1 MKKRALAFF
10 LALVMLASLLVMPIA
25 AATPATIYTYLMNLA
40 KTGTKEGEDYYYGYY
55 ISDELIY
62 GIFWDKSM
70 KQEELFL
77 MSEDFYVCMFLP
89 SSGKSPYLLYVRIGD
104 NTIQANYSVTPSSY
118 TGSNTLTLTAYE
130 GDTSAK
136 SQVAALAQQ
145 ALNLILEFT
154 LTELWDDGYRLKD
167 LGFTKY
173 TQHNVHY
180 YDSGKVTTKPTCVD
194 TGVKT
199 YTCKICKTQQYD
211 EEIPA
216 TGIHTWKLSQ
226 VFNPGYEDADG
237 NVVHGSAK
245 YTCKYCTA
253 TKNAD
258 LCAEVIF
265 TDMPARNNYAHNAID
280 WAVFNGITDGTSDT
294 TFSPNKG
301 CTRGQVVT
309 FLWRAAGKPA
319 PSGSNPFTDVKSTA
333 YYYDPVRWAVENG
346 ITTGTSE
353 TKFSPDNTC
362 TRGQIVTF
370 LWRYEGSPAP
380 SALQSAGGASN
391 EPASRVVRAGDDN
404 FTLELAVQPAAIK
417 TYGEDNVLAVA
428 TVSPCSVLKWYV
440 YDAND
445 NLYYQNAVENVSGGE
460 VSITWTGLNQNG
472 THPAGK
478 VDFSLVLVA
487 TDPDGSD
494 HVANGYFSYDFGEAC
509 PFTDVAQGAY
519 YYEAVLWAVEK
530 GITKGTSDTEF
541 SPTKTCT
548 RAQVVTFLW
557 RDVRMNSAAQAS
569 ENGAQTLAALL
580 DRAAEADVETVDAA
594 AVPAYVAEDAA
605 EQLPEVEAAEY
616 GEVRS
621 SANTLC
627 ELLATRGAADVICH
641 APRFSLQPD
650 ALSVLYALTEELQK

>member
-1 MKKRALAFF
+1 
-10 LALVMLASLLVMPIA
+10 MPIA
-25 AATPATIYTYLMNLA
+25 AATPATIYKYLMNKA
-40 KTGTKEGEDYYYGYY
+40 KTYGTKSGDDYIYSYY
-55 ISDELIY
+55 IDDNTIF
-62 GIFWDKSM
+62 GIFWDKSES
-70 KQEELFL
+70 QEELL
-77 MSEDFYVCMFLP
+77 LYVPDSNIYVCMFLP
-89 SSGKSPYLLYVRIGD
+89 SSGKTPYIVDVEIGD
-104 NTIQANYSVTPSSY
+104 SIHANYSVNPATY
-118 TGSNTLTLTAYE
+118 TGSGTLTETYYS
-130 GDTSAK
+130 GNTSAK
-136 SQVAALAQQ
+136 SQVLALAKE

-154 LTELWDDGYRLKD
+154 LIELWDDGYRLKD

-199 YTCKICKTQQYD
+199 YTCKICKTQKYY

-245 YTCKYCTA
+245 YACKYCSA

-265 TDMPARNNYAHNAID
+265 TDMPARTNYAHNAID

-309 FLWRAAGKPA
+309 FLWRAAGKPE

-380 SALQSAGGASN
+380 ETTVNPFSDVN
-391 EPASRVVRAGDDN
+391 E
-404 FTLELAVQPAAIK
+404 
-417 TYGEDNVLAVA
+417 
-428 TVSPCSVLKWYV
+428 
-440 YDAND
+440 AN
-445 NLYYQNAVENVSGGE
+445 
-460 VSITWTGLNQNG
+460 
-472 THPAGK
+472 
-478 VDFSLVLVA
+478 
-487 TDPDGSD
+487 
-494 HVANGYFSYDFGEAC
+494 YFYS
-509 PFTDVAQGAY
+509 
-519 YYEAVLWAVEK
+519 AVLWAQEN

-548 RAQVVTFLW
+548 RAQVVTFLY
-557 RDVRMNSAAQAS
+557 RDVRLESAAQAS
-569 ENGAQTLAALL
+569 ENGAQALAALL
-580 DRAAEADVETVDAA
+580 DRAADADVETVDAS
-594 AVPAYVAEDAA
+594 AVPAYAPEDAA
-605 EQLPEVEAAEY
+605 EQLPEAEAAES
-616 GEVRS
+616 GEVRF
-621 SANTLC
+621 SANTLR
-627 ELLATRGAADVICH
+627 ELLATRGAAEVLCQ
-641 APRFSLQPD
+641 APRFSVQPD
-650 ALSVLYALTEELQK
+650 ALSVLYALTEELEK